1 MRPVPIRGVAAWV
14 AASTLLLTAC
24 QAGIVA
30 TPTVPESQRPAA
42 TLAPSASSSVP
53 SPTPA
58 GLSAALANSRIIF
71 NRSDAASFLR
81 RPFMI
86 DPDGSDEHALPAG
99 GLQPGVWSPD
109 GRQLVVGHL
118 AQAAT
123 QGPNSDDA
131 WVRPAL
137 VGAEGSDFKVLDAYP
152 HRQLNLVPIGWSSD
166 QSRIFVFS
174 GYDAADL
181 ADVGLFSVRS
191 SDGGDLTSVLPSAP
205 KDTISGRAG
214 DSCARPD
221 FVHLSPDGLKL
232 LVNRESV
239 GACGT
244 LLVVNIDGTGTR
256 QVNPKGTVTVEVEP
270 WDFIERG
277 GISEAWSPDG
287 SQIAFGALV
296 VNADSTALYVVG
308 ADGTGLRQIVS
319 TDVGAVTAQW
329 SPDGEWIAFTSR
341 FRSQPQ
347 VWVVHPDGG
356 GLAKLT
362 SGSDGSTS
370 IAPVWSPDGSKLLF
384 QRKQAGQVTL
394 WTMNVDGSEQRQLSP
409 TPLASDYTG
418 PYAWWPAK

>member
-1 MRPVPIRGVAAWV
+1 MRSLPIRGVVAWV
-14 AASTLLLTAC
+14 AGGMLLLTAC
-24 QAGIVA
+24 QAGNVA
-30 TPTVPESQRPAA
+30 KSTVPESQRPAA
-42 TLAPSASSSVP
+42 TVAPFASSSAP

-58 GLSAALANSRIIF
+58 GMSAALANSRIIF

-81 RPFMI
+81 RPFMT

-118 AQAAT
+118 A
-123 QGPNSDDA
+123 NSDDA
-131 WVRPAL
+131 WVRPAM
-137 VGAEGSDFKVLDAYP
+137 VNADGSDFRVLDKYP
-152 HRQLNLVPIGWSSD
+152 DRKLNLVPIGWSPD
-166 QSRIFVFS
+166 ESRIYVFS

-181 ADVGLFSVRS
+181 ADVGLFTVRS

-221 FVHLSPDGLKL
+221 FVHPSPDGLKL

-239 GACGT
+239 GDCGT
-244 LLVVNIDGTGTR
+244 LFVVNVDGTDKR
-256 QVNPKGTVTVEVEP
+256 QLNPKGTTTVELEP
-270 WDFIERG
+270 WDYIERG
-277 GISEAWSPDG
+277 GISEGWSPDG
-287 SQIAFGALV
+287 SRIAFGAFV
-296 VNADSTALYVVG
+296 TEADSTALYVVG
-308 ADGTGLRQIVS
+308 ADGSGLRQIVS

-329 SPDGEWIAFTSR
+329 SPDGKWIAFTSR

-362 SGSDGSTS
+362 DGSDGSTS
-370 IAPVWSPDGSKLLF
+370 IAPVWSPDSSKLLF

-394 WTMNVDGSEQRQLSP
+394 WTMNVDGGEQRQVSP
-409 TPLASDYTG
+409 TPLAIDYTG